1 LGACFRARRL
11 LIKSHD
17 EKCSPLKANVRLIEQ
32 LSRRLSQQAP
42 EKSTTW
48 EFDLPI
54 ELLFKA
60 YAEPEIFEQWM
71 GTKVLNLEV
80 KSTAK

>member
-11 LIKSHD
+11 LIKSQD
-17 EKCSPLKANVRLIEQ
+17 EKCSPLKANVRLIDQ

-54 ELLFKA
+54 EFLFKA
-60 YAEPEIFEQWM
+60 YAEPEIFEQLV
-71 GTKVLNLEV
+71 GNESAET
-80 KSTAK
+80 

>member
-1 LGACFRARRL
+1 MFAF
-11 LIKSHD
+11 
-17 EKCSPLKANVRLIEQ
+17 KANVRLIEQ

-60 YAEPEIFEQWM
+60 YEEPEIFEQRL
-71 GTKVLNLEV
+71 GTKVLKLES
-80 KSTAK
+80 KKHGKITYYDKE